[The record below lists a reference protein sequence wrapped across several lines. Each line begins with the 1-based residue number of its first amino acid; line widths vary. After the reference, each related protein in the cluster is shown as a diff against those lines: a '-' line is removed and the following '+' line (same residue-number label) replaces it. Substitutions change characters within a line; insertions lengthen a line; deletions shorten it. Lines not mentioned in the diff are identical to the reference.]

1 MGTDSDYGALLA
13 KNAELENHLKT
24 ARIEIARL
32 ETEQGREIGK
42 LKSRTSTPKMVAL
55 GTLLVSLAGTPMAV
69 ELTKPDPPPAATKH
83 DIEALRREIAALR
96 DYLQQKHG
104 ADEQRWRVVT
114 SALDRSGF
122 RVRGMSK
129 SGVQWRSK
137 NARAEE
143 FEAQDDLGRY
153 VAIPDYPLP
162 PQ

>member
-13 KNAELENHLKT
+13 KNAELERDLKT
-24 ARIEIARL
+24 AKVELARL
-32 ETEQGREIGK
+32 ESEQAREIGQ
-42 LKSRTSTPKMVAL
+42 LKRKTSTPKIVAL

-69 ELTKPDPPPAATKH
+69 ELAKPDPPPAATKR
-83 DIEALRREIAALR
+83 DVEALRREIAALR
-96 DYLQQKHG
+96 TYLQEKHG

-122 RVRGMSK
+122 RVKGMSGN
-129 SGVQWRSK
+129 GVQWRSK

>member
-1 MGTDSDYGALLA
+1 MGTDSDYGELLA
-13 KNAELENHLKT
+13 KNAQLENELKT
-24 ARIEIARL
+24 ARVEIERL

-42 LKSRTSTPKMVAL
+42 LKNRTSTPKMIAI

-69 ELTKPDPPPAATKH
+69 EMAKPDPPPAATKQ
-83 DIEALRREIAALR
+83 DIDGLSREIAAMR
-96 DYLQQKHG
+96 EYLKSKHSS
-104 ADEQRWRVVT
+104 DEKRWRVVT

-122 RVRGMSK
+122 RVKGMSGN
-129 SGVQWRSK
+129 GVQWRSK

-153 VAIPDYPLP
+153 VTIPDYPLP